1 MHNVTATQ
9 KPNGKPLFAS
19 DTIAPGKTAPVV
31 GVDFLKT
38 GDYPFICTIHPTL
51 MMGTLHVTANGTP
64 RSQPPPDTTPPNAS
78 VAIADSKIGPVLK
91 RKALRV
97 TLRTDENATF
107 KLTAKAG
114 KTTLATGTV
123 AVTGTGKVGSI
134 KLTKAGRKLLAKSH
148 SVTVRVSA
156 SVTDSAGNRAAA
168 SATRK
173 LRR

>member
-1 MHNVTATQ
+1 M
-9 KPNGKPLFAS
+9 
-19 DTIAPGKTAPVV
+19 
-31 GVDFLKT
+31 
-38 GDYPFICTIHPTL
+38 
-51 MMGTLHVTANGTP
+51 
-64 RSQPPPDTTPPNAS
+64 
-78 VAIADSKIGPVLK
+78 
-91 RKALRV
+91 
-97 TLRTDENATF
+97 TLRTDENAPF

-123 AVTGTGKVGSI
+123 AVTGTGKVASI
-134 KLTKAGRKLLAKSH
+134 KLTKAGRKLLAKSR